1 MKRYNRNRI
10 RRADRGPGSRLP
22 IKHNSKKPFN
32 PERYGRLWNTIGFK
46 LRYGSQDPVGAANQ
60 PTMGYLLI
68 DGKKHEVTWTEA
80 NKIMEAMSAL
90 KDVYAKAK
98 RMDMIQH
105 KGHDIPTGGT
115 FNF

>member
-1 MKRYNRNRI
+1 MKRHNRKI
-10 RRADRGPGSRLP
+10 RRTDRGPGSRLP
-22 IKHNSKKPFN
+22 IKHHSKKPFN
-32 PERYGRLWNTIGFK
+32 PARYGRVWNTIGFK
-46 LRYGSQDPVGAANQ
+46 LRYGNQEPVGEANQ

-80 NKIMEAMSAL
+80 NKIQEALSAL

-98 RMDMIQH
+98 RMGIIEH
-105 KGHDIPTGGT
+105 KGHEMPTGGT

>member
-1 MKRYNRNRI
+1 MKRFNNRI
-10 RRADRGPGSRLP
+10 RRSGTGPGSKLP

-32 PERYGRLWNTIGFK
+32 PERYGKLWSSIGYK
-46 LRYGSQDPVGAANQ
+46 VRYGNQKPMGDANQ

-80 NKIMEAMSAL
+80 NKIAEAMHAL

-98 RMDMIQH
+98 RMGIIEH
-105 KGHDIPTGGT
+105 KGHESPVGGT

>member
-1 MKRYNRNRI
+1 
-10 RRADRGPGSRLP
+10 
-22 IKHNSKKPFN
+22 
-32 PERYGRLWNTIGFK
+32 
-46 LRYGSQDPVGAANQ
+46 
-60 PTMGYLLI
+60 MGYLLI

-80 NKIMEAMSAL
+80 NKIVEAMSAL